1 MERHR
6 KRRRDRPSFVR
17 PKSRRLPAIQS
28 ECEGFATRFA
38 TRIRS
43 HDESITPRLTAV
55 RPGPIVPIAA
65 PEKLHFRNVSNRIQC
80 APANSLIATPEF
92 EQWLGK
98 LRDAKGKARILSRLD
113 SAALGNFGDC
123 ESVGEGVIEMRIHFG
138 PGYRVYFTRRGTFV
152 YVLLI
157 GGDKSTQKRDIKRAL
172 KMARELKT

>member
-1 MERHR
+1 M
-6 KRRRDRPSFVR
+6 
-17 PKSRRLPAIQS
+17 
-28 ECEGFATRFA
+28 
-38 TRIRS
+38 
-43 HDESITPRLTAV
+43 
-55 RPGPIVPIAA
+55 
-65 PEKLHFRNVSNRIQC
+65 
-80 APANSLIATPEF
+80 NSLVATPEF

-123 ESVGEGVIEMRIHFG
+123 QSVGEGVSEMRIHFG

-157 GGDKSTQKRDIKRAL
+157 GGDKSTQKRDIKRAQ